1 MSRRKDI
8 FSWGL
13 IVLVL
18 ALIGAAAVYVLWPQL
33 QPHATV
39 RISDGVFAAKVVR
52 TPSERE
58 KGLSGTNDLRQ
69 DQAMLFVYDKDNEWP
84 IWMKDMNYPIDIVWL
99 DKDKKVVY
107 IVKNAPPESY
117 PYETFIP
124 KQEARYVLELPAGTV
139 GKKSIIIGTE
149 AAFDEN
155 TLEGFGL

>member
-13 IVLVL
+13 VVLVL
-18 ALIGAAAVYVLWPQL
+18 ALVGATATYILWPQL

-39 RISDGVFAAKVVR
+39 RIGDAVFAAKVAK
-52 TPSERE
+52 TPEERE
-58 KGLSGTNDLRQ
+58 KGLSGTSNLRQ
-69 DQAMLFVYDKDNEWP
+69 DQAMLLVYEDDGKWP

-99 DKDKKVVY
+99 DKDKKIVY

-117 PYETFIP
+117 PYESFTP
-124 KQEARYVLELPAGTV
+124 KQEARYVLELPAGIA
-139 GKKSIIIGTE
+139 GKKSIIIG
-149 AAFDEN
+149 ASASFDEN